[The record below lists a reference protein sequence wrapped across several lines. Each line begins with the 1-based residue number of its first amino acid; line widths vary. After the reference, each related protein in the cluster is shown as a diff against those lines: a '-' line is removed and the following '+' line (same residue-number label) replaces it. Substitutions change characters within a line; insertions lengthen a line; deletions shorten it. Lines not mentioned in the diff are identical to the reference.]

1 MTEIDCYRILEIPSN
16 ATAEEI
22 KKQYKKLVK
31 KYHPDKTSGDKVLE
45 EKLKLVTAAYQILSD
60 PDKRKAYDQM
70 QEAQRASQRPR
81 PTDMVHVTPGWMVK
95 VQESPGMAL
104 AALLVL
110 LLILNA
116 MFPKPKSKSY

>member
-1 MTEIDCYRILEIPSN
+1 MTEIDCYRILEISPYS
-16 ATAEEI
+16 TSEEI

-31 KYHPDKTSGDKVLE
+31 KYHPDKTSGDTVLE
-45 EKLKLVTAAYQILSD
+45 DKLKLVTAAYQILSN

-70 QEAQRASQRPR
+70 REAQQASQQPR
-81 PTDMVHVTPGWMVK
+81 PADIVHVTPGWMVK

-110 LLILNA
+110 LVILNA
-116 MFPKPKSKSY
+116 MFPKPKSKSH

>member
-1 MTEIDCYRILEIPSN
+1 MDCYRILEISPS

-31 KYHPDKTSGDKVLE
+31 KYHPDKTRGDKALE

-70 QEAQRASQRPR
+70 LEAQRASQQPQ
-81 PTDMVHVTPGWMVK
+81 PGDMVHVTPGWMVK
-95 VQESPGMAL
+95 VPESPGMVL
-104 AALLVL
+104 AALLVII
-110 LLILNA
+110 LILNA
-116 MFPKPKSKSY
+116 MFPKPKSR